1 MIGEDYIKT
10 KSKITALKA
19 RNKEFLYIIK
29 VQAEEIKAL

>member
-1 MIGEDYIKT
+1 MGEDYIEI

-19 RNKEFLYIIK
+19 RNKELLYIIK